1 MRNRIVNSLMILLM
15 LLHPVTSLAS
25 ACVMPGDTAQAPT
38 VAMTASDIE
47 NASHDQPPHNMS
59 PSCHEEAAPES
70 VEPNSCRSCTGGL
83 SCATACSVMSSSLT
97 CDYHSAIAARPDIN
111 YAIITPAI
119 IPPSPFELYR
129 PPRLG

>member
-15 LLHPVTSLAS
+15 LLQPVAALAS
-25 ACVMPGDTAQAPT
+25 ACVMPGDTAQRQA
-38 VAMTASDIE
+38 VSMTKTHTE
-47 NASHDQPPHNMS
+47 NASHDQPPQSIS
-59 PSCHEEAAPES
+59 PSCHEEAVPEP
-70 VEPNSCRSCTGGL
+70 VEPDTCKSCTGGL
-83 SCATACSVMSSSLT
+83 SCATSCSVMSSSLT
-97 CDYHSAIAARPDIN
+97 CEYHSAITARPDVN